1 MPSLGDLLAEL
12 TSGDEVRAEAA
23 ASALAVIPESSLPAL
38 ESLLESKESDHR
50 WWAVRTLAQMEQ
62 PTLSMLVRALDDP
75 ATEVRQAAALALV
88 AHAAEEA
95 APSLIQTLNDDDDM
109 VRTLA
114 VDALVAMGKKVIPA
128 LLSDFPDASRRARV
142 QIMRALA
149 EIRDYRAIPVMMQAM
164 EDDSAMLYYWAQKGL
179 EWLGLDMVYINPQQ

>member
-12 TSGDEVRAEAA
+12 TSGDELRAEAA
-23 ASALAVIPESSLPAL
+23 VATLAAMPESSLPAL

-62 PTLSMLVRALDDP
+62 PTLSLLIQALADP
-75 ATEVRQAAALALV
+75 ATEVRQAAALALIP
-88 AHAAEEA
+88 HSAEEA
-95 APSLIQTLNDDDDM
+95 APSLIQALDDDDDM

-114 VDALVAMGKKVIPA
+114 VDALVAIGKEVTPA
-128 LLSDFPDASRRARV
+128 LLSAFPGVSLRARV

-149 EIRDYRAIPVMMQAM
+149 EVRDYRAIPIMMQAM
-164 EDDSAMLYYWAQKGL
+164 EEDSAMLYYWAQRGL
-179 EWLGLDMVYINPQQ
+179 EQLGLDMVYIKPQ